1 MKIVMF
7 GPPGAGKGTQAEILS
22 KELSIPTLSTGA
34 MLREAIKAGTPM
46 GLAAQAAISEGALVS
61 DDVVIGI
68 VKDRISQP
76 DCEKGFILDGF
87 PRTIPQ
93 AEALE
98 ELGVDIDAV
107 LSIKLSDDAI
117 VERMSGRRL
126 CAACG
131 ATWHV
136 KSNPTEDG
144 VHCDKC
150 GAPLTMRADDK
161 PEVVLNRLSVYHAE
175 TEPLIG
181 YYSSKGLIRT
191 VSGQNELAETTAL
204 VKEALGI

>member
-1 MKIVMF
+1 MKVVLASKNKHKLIEISKITEKF
-7 GPPGAGKGTQAEILS
+7 GM
-22 KELSIPTLSTGA
+22 ELVLQS
-34 MLREAIKAGTPM
+34 
-46 GLAAQAAISEGALVS
+46 
-61 DDVVIGI
+61 
-68 VKDRISQP
+68 
-76 DCEKGFILDGF
+76 
-87 PRTIPQ
+87 
-93 AEALE
+93 

-107 LSIKLSDDAI
+107 LSIELSDDAI